1 MSEIAYRTLLKE
13 GSDEFIVQKSRFIGY
28 AAPVAEQEAA
38 LNYISHIKQNHRDA
52 SHHCY
57 AYVIGSNSGNMR
69 YQDDGEPTGTAG
81 QPIMEVI
88 KLKGLVNICVVVV
101 RYFGG
106 TLLGTGGLVRAY
118 SHGANLAVAAA
129 GIVMM
134 EPSSKLFLAV
144 PYTIWDKL
152 QHHLLNLPVYLDEVI
167 YTQQVEVNL
176 IARACDMENVEKAVA
191 DISDGR
197 AQCAQKGKLY
207 YAWPSA

>member
-1 MSEIAYRTLLKE
+1 MSEIAYKTILKE
-13 GSDEFIVQKSRFIGY
+13 GSGEFIVRKSRFIGY
-28 AAPVAEQEAA
+28 AAPMVQQEAA

-57 AYVIGSNSGNMR
+57 AYVIGSNSGIMR

-81 QPIMEVI
+81 QPIMEII

-129 GIVMM
+129 DIVMM
-134 EPSSKLFLAV
+134 EPSKRLFLAV

-152 QHHLLNLPVYLDEVI
+152 QHHLLNLPVYIDDMI

-176 IARACDMENVEKAVA
+176 IVRACDVKSIEKAVA

-197 AQCAQKGKLY
+197 AQCAQKDKLY